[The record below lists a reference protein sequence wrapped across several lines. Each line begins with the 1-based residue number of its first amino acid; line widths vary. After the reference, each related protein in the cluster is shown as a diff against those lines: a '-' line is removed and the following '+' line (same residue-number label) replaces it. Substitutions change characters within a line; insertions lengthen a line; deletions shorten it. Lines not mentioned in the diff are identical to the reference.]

1 MVPAPVALMEMILGA
16 WAAQAITVAAD
27 LGIVDVLAKGPLNAE
42 ELAAAV
48 GADVDAVSRLLV
60 P

>member
-1 MVPAPVALMEMILGA
+1 MEMILGA